1 MAKYLMPQARNANT
15 DTVINCTLLEALY
28 IPLTDQV
35 RAEMIA
41 QVWAARMEEEHGGTW
56 LPHVDVYVTKDKDGV
71 PRLRD
76 R

>member
-1 MAKYLMPQARNANT
+1 MAKYLMPQARNVNT
-15 DTVINCTLLEALY
+15 DTVVRCTMWEAMF
-28 IPLTDQV
+28 IPLDDTV

-41 QVWAARMEEEHGGTW
+41 QVWASRMTEQHGGSWAPEVT
-56 LPHVDVYVTKDKDGV
+56 VYVTLDKDGV